1 MISCRAFADIAIS
14 ASLST
19 PGYAGVLRSTICL
32 VDALELSQKL
42 VVYEDFAGLP
52 RSIFF
57 FHRGVVLSRSRYVAR
72 SAGLPLVFSDNRCFI

>member
-32 VDALELSQKL
+32 VDALELSQKF

-52 RSIFF
+52 RSFF
-57 FHRGVVLSRSRYVAR
+57 FLSQGTRFISVTLRSSQRWA
-72 SAGLPLVFSDNRCFI
+72 SFGFLG